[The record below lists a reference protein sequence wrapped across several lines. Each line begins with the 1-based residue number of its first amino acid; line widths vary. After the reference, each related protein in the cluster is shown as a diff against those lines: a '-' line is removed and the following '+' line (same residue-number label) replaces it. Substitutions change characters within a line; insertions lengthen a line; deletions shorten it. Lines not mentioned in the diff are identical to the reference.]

1 MEANRHK
8 TVEDFLEVFSRI
20 EKILLATFQTIFQL
34 QQKYIKGYWLEENF
48 LYKLQIELKTV
59 H

>member
-8 TVEDFLEVFSRI
+8 TAEDFLEVFSRI